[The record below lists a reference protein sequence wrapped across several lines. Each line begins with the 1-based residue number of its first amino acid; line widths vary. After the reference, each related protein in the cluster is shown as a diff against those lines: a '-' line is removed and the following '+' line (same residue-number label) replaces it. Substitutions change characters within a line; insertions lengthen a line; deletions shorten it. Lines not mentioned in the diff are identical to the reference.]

1 MSALG
6 VLLALA
12 VYVPVVGL
20 LGLAAWAIDE
30 HLARTERRA
39 QPRTTY
45 RGWDGREIDA

>member
-12 VYVPVVGL
+12 VFVPVVGL

-30 HLARTERRA
+30 HLARTESGRR
-39 QPRTTY
+39 R
-45 RGWDGREIDA
+45 REE

>member
-12 VYVPVVGL
+12 VFVPVVGL

-30 HLARTERRA
+30 HLARGKRRA
-39 QPRTTY
+39 QPQTAY